1 MKPQNDSNPTSQNT
15 IGHLANEAEGEDDK
29 PQFRKP
35 EKGIGSRL
43 TDEQYN
49 QVCQDLID
57 GKSIITVAL
66 THSVANSTV
75 QTIKATIKDHI
86 PDWKQRTSN
95 KLGEIISD
103 MADSLHQDLLSGKL
117 SPDKKSISIGILTDK
132 KRDLDGE
139 KTVIEH
145 RRVDSEEDF
154 RRRMDDYLASLP
166 SAQTIDLADKPK
178 NTSIIDVPAQDC
190 TDSAQV
196 DPD

>member
-1 MKPQNDSNPTSQNT
+1 MKPQNDSKPTSQNT
-15 IGHLANEAEGEDDK
+15 IAPLVNEPEGEDDK

-57 GKSIITVAL
+57 GYSL
-66 THSVANSTV
+66 TSVAQRNNIARASA
-75 QTIKATIKDHI
+75 QSIKEGIRDQI
-86 PDWKQRTSN
+86 PDWKQRTSA
-95 KLGEIISD
+95 KLSD
-103 MADSLHQDLLSGKL
+103 LIAEMVDSLHQDLREGKL
-117 SPDKKSISIGILTDK
+117 NPDRKSISIGILSDK

>member
-15 IGHLANEAEGEDDK
+15 IGHLANEAEGEDHK

-49 QVCQDLID
+49 QVCQDLVD
-57 GKSIITVAL
+57 GYSL
-66 THSVANSTV
+66 TSVAQRNNIARASA
-75 QTIKATIKDHI
+75 QSIKEGIRDQI
-86 PDWKQRTSN
+86 PDWKQRTSA
-95 KLGEIISD
+95 KLSD
-103 MADSLHQDLLSGKL
+103 LIAEMVDSLHQDLREGKL
-117 SPDKKSISIGILTDK
+117 NPDRKSISIGILSDK

>member
-15 IGHLANEAEGEDDK
+15 IAPLANEAEGEEGK

-35 EKGIGSRL
+35 ERGPGSSL
-43 TDEQYN
+43 SQEKYD
-49 QVCQDLID
+49 QVCSDLIE
-57 GKSIITVAL
+57 GKSLISIGVE
-66 THSVANSTV
+66 HSLAKSTV
-75 QTIKATIKDHI
+75 QTIKETIKDHI
-86 PDWKQRTSN
+86 PDWKQRTST
-95 KLGEIISD
+95 KLGEIITE
-103 MADSLHQDLLSGKL
+103 MAESLHQDLREGRL
-117 SPDKKSISIGILTDK
+117 SPDKKSISIGILSDK

-178 NTSIIDVPAQDC
+178 NTSIIDVSAQDC
-190 TDSAQV
+190 TDSAQK
-196 DPD
+196 